1 MSGMNLIAL
10 QSGSNGNCFYVESG
24 GVRLLFDAG
33 ITGVQV
39 QRRLAARGQD
49 IREIDAMLISH
60 EHADHVKCAGIYHRK
75 FGLPIHITPKT
86 LQAARARHE
95 LGQLGEICHFES
107 GSMLQFGP
115 VSVETIPTAH
125 DGTDGVAFV
134 VDDGNRRLG
143 ILTDLGHVFAGLEDV
158 IGSLDAVLLES
169 NYDSDLLERGPYSS
183 SLKARIRGP
192 GGHLSNLEAA
202 ELLSR
207 AASDRLKW
215 ACLAH
220 LSEKNNDPDVAR
232 QTHRK
237 IYRDRF
243 ELYVAGRYDATP
255 VLNIK

>member
-1 MSGMNLIAL
+1 MKLIAL

-24 GVRLLFDAG
+24 HVRLLFDAG
-33 ITGVQV
+33 IAGVQA
-39 QRRLAARGQD
+39 QRRLATQGQD
-49 IREIDAMLISH
+49 VRKIDALFISH

-75 FGLPIHITPKT
+75 FGLPIHITTKT
-86 LQAARARHE
+86 LRAARVRHE
-95 LGQLGEICHFES
+95 LGQLGKICHFQS
-107 GSMLQFGP
+107 GSTLQFGS

-134 VDDGNRRLG
+134 VDDGDRRLG
-143 ILTDLGHVFAGLEDV
+143 ILTDLGHVFDGLEDV

-169 NYDSDLLERGPYSS
+169 NYDSDLLERGPYSN

-207 AASDRLKW
+207 AASGRLKW

-220 LSEKNNDPDVAR
+220 LSEQNNHPDVAC

-237 IYRDRF
+237 IYRNQF

-255 VLNIK
+255 VLNVE